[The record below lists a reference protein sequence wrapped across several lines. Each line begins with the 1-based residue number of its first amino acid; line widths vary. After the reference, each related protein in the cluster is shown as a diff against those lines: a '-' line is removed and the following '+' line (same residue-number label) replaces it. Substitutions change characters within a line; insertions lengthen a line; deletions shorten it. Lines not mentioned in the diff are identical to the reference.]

1 MSDFVDDRGTSA
13 GDLITRI
20 KGLCDAIDAAGDPA
34 RRLTPITAA
43 AALVLVDACESASLS
58 DWECVRVDGE
68 QLAKVAEAMKR
79 LATEARDDLDQEWDT
94 VGAAIA
100 RWHGE
105 AYRPGVEHRR

>member
-1 MSDFVDDRGTSA
+1 M
-13 GDLITRI
+13 
-20 KGLCDAIDAAGDPA
+20 
-34 RRLTPITAA
+34 
-43 AALVLVDACESASLS
+43 E
-58 DWECVRVDGE
+58 
-68 QLAKVAEAMKR
+68 R